1 MARALTL
8 DNEKIKM
15 AALKLAHADVI
26 LPDQRDEIF
35 ANEAG
40 RMSCGCSKASENHLR
55 NLGVTAPADLRS
67 AELD

>member
-26 LPDQRDEIF
+26 LPDEMDEIF

-40 RMSCGCSKASENHLR
+40 RMSCGCSQG
-55 NLGVTAPADLRS
+55 LGKPIPQPGRHRPG
-67 AELD
+67 